1 MNTRRSLLS
10 LMALTLLA
18 PAASAQDAATAPA
31 TAEAPLRIVINGI
44 EGKFCQARTSPDAD
58 WQPAVV
64 NMELQEGSELRTG
77 FKSAIRFTILPD
89 QVITIDRVTQVSIM
103 RANFQD
109 GKVITDLGMKYGRTR
124 YDIDAEGRAH
134 DAKVHSPSAV
144 LAVRGTK
151 FALYDQPP
159 FNVQATSLSGRVL
172 FRDAHKQVSFGA
184 AGQGKTQ
191 IGEETDSAAGYALNQ
206 TVADPRGQFSGRSQT
221 DNTLQLSL
229 AAYGGSDFSQLG
241 VLAFLDQ
248 ARAGDFKG
256 SLIGALP
263 IGRQLSFILSW
274 AGSPLS
280 DLDLTVISPLGE
292 IVSPITPQVASS
304 GHHLGNGVADQSGFG
319 SEQAVWEISYPV
331 GDYTVRAD
339 LKSGQT
345 ADAQIF
351 TIDDPLGTGQL
362 ISTIS
367 GTVTPRAPTLQ
378 GTVTATGQDQP
389 TTSSRLSRA
398 KPVKSAAKSPR
409 PAATPRRAR

>member
-1 MNTRRSLLS
+1 
-10 LMALTLLA
+10 
-18 PAASAQDAATAPA
+18 
-31 TAEAPLRIVINGI
+31 
-44 EGKFCQARTSPDAD
+44 
-58 WQPAVV
+58 
-64 NMELQEGSELRTG
+64 
-77 FKSAIRFTILPD
+77 
-89 QVITIDRVTQVSIM
+89 
-103 RANFQD
+103 
-109 GKVITDLGMKYGRTR
+109 
-124 YDIDAEGRAH
+124 
-134 DAKVHSPSAV
+134 
-144 LAVRGTK
+144 
-151 FALYDQPP
+151 LYDQPP

-184 AGQGKTQ
+184 VGQGKTQ

-206 TVADPRGQFSGRSQT
+206 TVADPRGQFAGRSQT

-263 IGRQLSFILSW
+263 IGRQLSFILAW
-274 AGSPLS
+274 TGTPLS

-292 IVSPITPQVASS
+292 VVSPLNPQVASS
-304 GHHLGNGVADQSGFG
+304 GHHLGNGVADETGIG

-339 LKSGQT
+339 LKRGET

-351 TIDDPLGTGQL
+351 TIDDPLGSGQL

-367 GTVTPRAPTLQ
+367 GTVTPGSPTLQ
-378 GTVTATGQDQP
+378 GTVTATGQNQP
-389 TTSSRLSRA
+389 TAPAS
-398 KPVKSAAKSPR
+398 VKSAKGKFSGKSR
-409 PAATPRRAR
+409 PARSVRAATAAPRRAR